1 MPISRIL
8 RLLLRPLIVLAA
20 STPIIIL
27 LLSTETGPI
36 VNSADSLTAEEITRI
51 EQLLIESA
59 PSSPGTPGRQSID
72 LNVDELNL
80 FLDYGLNLLDLS
92 RAWATQLSLEEG
104 LLQSEVSIE
113 ILSDWIP
120 LYLNI
125 NSEFVQ
131 VENRLQLEKV
141 TVGKLQ
147 IPDRLVGIGL
157 ARLRNNLTRAT
168 PVFEDINQL
177 IANVEKID
185 ISSSQMQVQIYW
197 DPELIG
203 KISDDAQ
210 QLFITDD
217 DRIRIIEYYESINA
231 IATTIPT
238 DIRAISLNALLVPL
252 FTEAQ
257 ERSDNGNDPIDEN
270 RSLLQALAIYVSN
283 EDLSQLVGETM
294 AAEVPRAKFI
304 EVRLQRRQD
313 LAQHVSSIAA
323 ISALAGAELAKFLST
338 TKEAYDARYRSGFSF
353 SDLTANTVGVTLA
366 NYLTANSASA
376 IEMQRRL
383 SKILTESDYMPE
395 VGNNRDGISETD
407 FNAIYIDRNS
417 TEYNQ
422 RLEEIQSLIDARP
435 LFQGLQ

>member
-270 RSLLQALAIYVSN
+270 RSLLQALAIYLSN

>member
-1 MPISRIL
+1 M
-8 RLLLRPLIVLAA
+8 
-20 STPIIIL
+20 L
-27 LLSTETGPI
+27 LLSIETGPI